1 MVVTLQNVQNPAYRP
16 SGAYYLFAAKQYLFA
31 GHERFEI
38 MPSFDIVSEV
48 DLAEADNA
56 VQNVTREITTRYDF
70 KGSKSTIEM
79 KDGVIT
85 IFADDDMKLRQMHE
99 ILQGNMQKRG
109 IEPGSLDYKKE
120 EPAAGQSVRQQVVL
134 KQGIDKELAK
144 KIVKAIKGEKLKV
157 QSAIQGEE
165 LRITG
170 KKRDDL
176 QDVIAFVKAM
186 KLEQPLQ
193 YKNFRD

>member
-1 MVVTLQNVQNPAYRP
+1 
-16 SGAYYLFAAKQYLFA
+16 
-31 GHERFEI
+31 

-48 DLAEADNA
+48 DLAEAENA
-56 VQNVTREITTRYDF
+56 VQNVMREISTRYDF
-70 KGSKSTIEM
+70 KGSKSTVEIKE
-79 KDGVIT
+79 GVVT

-109 IEPGSLDYKKE
+109 IEPGSLDYQKA
-120 EPAAGQSVRQQVVL
+120 EPAAGQSVRQQVL
-134 KQGIDKELAK
+134 IKQGIDKELSK
-144 KIVKAIKGEKLKV
+144 KIVKAIKGEKFKV
-157 QSAIQGEE
+157 QAAIQGEE

-176 QDVIAFVKAM
+176 QDVIAFVKGM
-186 KLEQPLQ
+186 KLDQPLQ

>member
-1 MVVTLQNVQNPAYRP
+1 
-16 SGAYYLFAAKQYLFA
+16 
-31 GHERFEI
+31 

-48 DLAEADNA
+48 NLSEADNA
-56 VQNVTREITTRYDF
+56 IQNVMREIATRYDF
-70 KGSKSTIEM
+70 KGSKSTVEM

-109 IEPGSLDYKKE
+109 IEPGSLDYQKE
-120 EPAAGQSVRQQVVL
+120 EAAAGQSVRQQV
-134 KQGIDKELAK
+134 KIRQGLDKELAK
-144 KIVKAIKGEKLKV
+144 KIVKAIKDEKLKV
-157 QSAIQGEE
+157 QVAIQGEE
-165 LRITG
+165 LRVTG

-176 QDVIAFVKAM
+176 QAVIAFVKAM
-186 KLEQPLQ
+186 KNEQPLQ

>member
-1 MVVTLQNVQNPAYRP
+1 
-16 SGAYYLFAAKQYLFA
+16 
-31 GHERFEI
+31 
-38 MPSFDIVSEV
+38 MPSFDVVSEI

-56 VQNVTREITTRYDF
+56 VQNVKREIGTRYDF

-85 IFADDDMKLRQMHE
+85 LFADDTLKMKQMHE

-109 IEPGSLDYKKE
+109 IAPGSLDYQKE
-120 EPAAGQSVRQQVVL
+120 EPAAGQSVRQVVKL

-144 KIVKAIKGEKLKV
+144 KLVKEIKAGKFKAQV
-157 QSAIQGEE
+157 AIQGEE
-165 LRITG
+165 LRVTG

-176 QDVIAFVKAM
+176 QEVIAFVKGL
-186 KLEQPLQ
+186 KIEQPFQ
-193 YKNFRD
+193 FKNFRD